1 MDRIIRYAA
10 YIACVIQIIA
20 VGIIIANAYS
30 SRDMLLGC
38 VVAVPPVLFIAA
50 LLMSPDIEE
59 RRLHRQ
65 VAKLRLR
72 AELQELEAKIKTK

>member
-10 YIACVIQIIA
+10 YVVCALQLVA

-30 SRDMLLGC
+30 SRDALLGC
-38 VVAVPPVLFIAA
+38 LVAVPPLLFIAA
-50 LLMSPDIEE
+50 LLMSPDLEE
-59 RRLHRQ
+59 RRLRRA

-72 AELQELEAKIKTK
+72 AELQELEANTKTK